1 MSTPLQSQ
9 TEKSKPYK
17 GAESYQI
24 EDGEVFYGRE
34 LDANQLIAKIL
45 SSRFTL
51 LHAQSG
57 AGKTSLLNARIIP
70 GLEARGWAA
79 FRILPE
85 NDPIAAVRAA
95 ALRYILPHPE
105 AERQAISR
113 ALSGLT
119 KNAESVRLDELLERY
134 DQLEVRDP
142 LKRNLIAP
150 IEVNLGEDAAASPTV
165 ETFSPYF
172 CRLLR
177 SSIDTETFVEHFNAT
192 LRQDETAPAQPDI
205 NNSMPVTDLLAA
217 VTESSYLSAYNKL
230 HNELNVPGRDLSVF
244 FDHLIGVYGSMRT
257 QFGLVLIL
265 DQFEELFTRF
275 VDPGFTVRSTVSELP
290 DWTLRWDFFQ
300 QMEKLYQTPLP
311 ASDDSS
317 AQSDDSSADK
327 EAEQKPSLPICYVVS
342 MRDEYIAQM
351 GPVRRFVGPL
361 DENSY
366 HLMLLEK
373 EQAKLA
379 IQEPAALFGYNY
391 SSECFASII
400 RQLTKE
406 DRYVEPAHLQLV
418 CEKLWYEQGRD
429 LATDTSAGGK
439 EISID
444 AFESLGGAQGILK
457 SFFRDFLEEL
467 PEPDR
472 PPTLELLEPLV
483 TISGT
488 RNIVEREQLINAPF
502 RDPQL
507 RRRLLG
513 DLVNR
518 TIVRTEARLGG
529 YFVEITHE
537 FLIGPILEAIHKVGS
552 TDPDFTRVRWALGTL
567 ERLQDSPTRTLWL
580 PEEEFL
586 TLHTHRQ
593 RVHWNQWATELMLS
607 SAIVHR
613 PEPDILRLWLD
624 QGEGFTKLEGEDVS
638 PDLVPDIFADK
649 ENVDLKLGDLHRL
662 NSANRESLAL
672 TSQQLI
678 SVLRAELTWA
688 GETDREDIKYWVE
701 RVKRDDYQSS
711 EPG

>member
-1 MSTPLQSQ
+1 MSAPLQSQ

-34 LDANQLIAKIL
+34 LEANQFIAKIL

-95 ALRYILPHPE
+95 ALRYVLPHPE

-119 KNAESVRLDELLERY
+119 KNAESVTLDELLERY
-134 DQLEVRDP
+134 DRLEVRNP
-142 LKRNLIAP
+142 LKRGLIAP
-150 IEVNLGEDAAASPTV
+150 IGVELGDGVAASPTV

-177 SSIDTETFVEHFNAT
+177 SSIDTDTFVEHYTAT
-192 LRQDETAPAQPDI
+192 LRQDETAAAQPYI
-205 NNSMPVTDLLAA
+205 HSSMPVTDLLEA
-217 VTESSYLSAYNKL
+217 VAGSSYLSGYNKL
-230 HNELNVPGRDLSVF
+230 HNELNVPGRDLGVF
-244 FDHLIGVYGSMRT
+244 FEHLISVYGSMRT
-257 QFGLVLIL
+257 QFGMVLVL

-275 VDPGFTVRSTVSELP
+275 VDPGFTVRSAVSELP

-300 QMEKLYQTPLP
+300 QMEKLYRTPLP
-311 ASDDSS
+311 ASDESS
-317 AQSDDSSADK
+317 AAK
-327 EAEQKPSLPICYVVS
+327 EDEQKPSLPICYVVS

-351 GPVRRFVGPL
+351 GPVRSFVGPL

-373 EQAKLA
+373 GQAKLA
-379 IQEPAALFGYNY
+379 IEEPAALFGYTY
-391 SSECFASII
+391 SSDCFASII
-400 RQLTKE
+400 QQLTKE

-418 CEKLWYEQGRD
+418 CEKLWHEQGRN

-439 EISID
+439 EIPVD
-444 AFESLGGAQGILK
+444 AFESLGGAKGILK
-457 SFFRDFLEEL
+457 SFFHDFLEEL

-507 RRRLLG
+507 RRRLLS

-537 FLIGPILEAIHKVGS
+537 FLIGPILEAIRKVGS

-567 ERLQDSPTRTLWL
+567 ERLQDSPTRTQSL
-580 PEEEFL
+580 PQDEFH

-593 RVHWNQWATELMLS
+593 RVHWNQWASELMLS
-607 SAIVHR
+607 SAIVHQ

-624 QGEGFTKLEGEDVS
+624 EVEAITKVEGESVS

-649 ENVDLKLGDLHRL
+649 ENVELKLGDLQRL
-662 NSANRESLAL
+662 NSANRTNLTL

-688 GETDREDIKYWVE
+688 AETDREDIRYWIE
-701 RVKRDDYQSS
+701 RVKQDDYQSS